1 MLLLTDNIWG
11 LSYFKSTSEDTS
23 TDYNALYQQRHEV
36 QFFGRGSIAGV
47 GNQGIIS
54 SILIRLM
61 PRLLQID
68 VNAQKKQKSQFYQKM
83 MEQRRTDEEKEQ
95 EKVRYGLVNFIYR

>member
-1 MLLLTDNIWG
+1 MG
-11 LSYFKSTSEDTS
+11 LSYFKISSEDTS

-47 GNQGIIS
+47 SYLELQFSVIH
-54 SILIRLM
+54 LVCC
-61 PRLLQID
+61 PLQID
-68 VNAQKKQKSQFYQKM
+68 MNAQKKQKSQFYQKM

-95 EKVRYGLVNFIYR
+95 EKVR